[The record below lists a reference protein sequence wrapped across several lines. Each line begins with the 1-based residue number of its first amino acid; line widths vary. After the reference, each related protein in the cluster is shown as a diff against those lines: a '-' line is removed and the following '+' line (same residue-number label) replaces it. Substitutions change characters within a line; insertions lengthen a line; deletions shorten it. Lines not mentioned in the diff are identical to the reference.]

1 MCVSEGDSEA
11 WIERGLYAALLDM
24 AAFSDVLE
32 SARQHV
38 VMGSVHS
45 NSSRMFFFLE
55 IDRSA
60 ALFHFFSLRWSDWD

>member
-45 NSSRMFFFLE
+45 NSSRMFF
-55 IDRSA
+55 
-60 ALFHFFSLRWSDWD
+60 